1 VWNQLGRTRL
11 PADRERER
19 AIFKQIETHLGPI
32 DYVFHE
38 KISESVHVD
47 VHRVPPQKQ
56 RPFYTSV
63 TSGMSE
69 RQMTVPDGA
78 ESLRLAELIL
88 CLPPNWPLSLHD
100 FRDEQNYWPIR
111 LLKILARLPL
121 EFCTWLGLS
130 QSVPHGDLPR
140 PYAAN
145 TRFCCSILVPP
156 LTCPDPFRTL
166 VLTPEQTIHFYAVL
180 PLFPEELDCK
190 LTNRM
195 NVLIDQLDRFRVTEL
210 VNIRR
215 KNTREPYWFGH

>member
-1 VWNQLGRTRL
+1 MWNQLGRTRL

-130 QSVPHGDLPR
+130 QSVPNGDPPR
-140 PYAAN
+140 PYAAL
-145 TRFCCSILVPP
+145 RGQHAILLLDPRSP
-156 LTCPDPFRTL
+156 LN
-166 VLTPEQTIHFYAVL
+166 L
-180 PLFPEELDCK
+180 P
-190 LTNRM
+190 
-195 NVLIDQLDRFRVTEL
+195 
-210 VNIRR
+210 
-215 KNTREPYWFGH
+215 